1 MWVVLLIILDINISS
16 FFETFYQRMHDF
28 EKKINSSCGRISDPH
43 IFGNFT
49 CISFMDMYLFP
60 FFLISSYLKVGLSM
74 SNYNGKKNDRYNDAP
89 YSYNKINQRIKI
101 SQVGYD

>member
-1 MWVVLLIILDINISS
+1 
-16 FFETFYQRMHDF
+16 
-28 EKKINSSCGRISDPH
+28 
-43 IFGNFT
+43 
-49 CISFMDMYLFP
+49 MYLFP